1 MKHDEDL
8 LKKINSSDFFW
19 ITPIIIMVIGI
30 FPMPIGYYTLLRIVV
45 FICSIFFCLKI
56 YEHNKDIGKNHE
68 LWFFVIIAFIY
79 NPIFP
84 VYLYVK
90 IIWTILN
97 LITCFLFYKYKN
109 LISGESK
116 NL

>member
-8 LKKINSSDFFW
+8 LKKFNSSDFFW
-19 ITPIIIMVIGI
+19 IVPIIIMVIGI

-45 FICSIFFCLKI
+45 FVCSIFFCFKI
-56 YEHNKDIGKNHE
+56 YEHNNDIGRNHE
-68 LWFFVIIAFIY
+68 LWFFVIIALIY

-90 IIWTILN
+90 IIWTIIN

-109 LISGESK
+109 LINERSE